1 MQKSYTHHLGGGRR
15 LHFRQKGRGRWQ
27 ISFEEVLQV
36 AVISAHQDVPGLP
49 YQQIDNT
56 IAVNRAEQVPDQR
69 CDVSATLQHSAPFTC
84 LFTRGNVIM
93 YIRVTVEA
101 LSEQDR
107 EDVEGEGRVNE
118 INFEARD
125 RRWSAMLMALRL

>member
-1 MQKSYTHHLGGGRR
+1 MQKLCTHHLGGGRR

-56 IAVNRAEQVPDQR
+56 IAVNRAEQVADQR
-69 CDVSATLQHSAPFTC
+69 RHVPATLQHSAPFTR
-84 LFTRGNVIM
+84 LFNQGKQIITRVWHGSI
-93 YIRVTVEA
+93 
-101 LSEQDR
+101 LSEPR
-107 EDVEGEGRVNE
+107 EEGGEQRRRRTKLISNLIFPRVYQK
-118 INFEARD
+118 IY
-125 RRWSAMLMALRL
+125 S

>member
-1 MQKSYTHHLGGGRR
+1 
-15 LHFRQKGRGRWQ
+15 
-27 ISFEEVLQV
+27 
-36 AVISAHQDVPGLP
+36 
-49 YQQIDNT
+49 
-56 IAVNRAEQVPDQR
+56 
-69 CDVSATLQHSAPFTC
+69 
-84 LFTRGNVIM
+84 M

-125 RRWSAMLMALRL
+125 RRWNAMLMALRL